1 MKNYI
6 FSTLLTISL
15 SIGFSIG
22 QENRDTS
29 RYNLGGTEFIIIS
42 DEKTNSKGEIK
53 INKKDKLPSDYKY
66 WSGIDFGINGFFWDD
81 DKFNGDPDNPFM
93 NLDLIRSWNINLN
106 LAEYTTELIGDK
118 FLVTTGFG
126 FRFNRYAFSSE
137 INTLKYNDSTVFAVA
152 DSTKN
157 LRTNFLNASYLSVP
171 VFFTLVPGRDAKKS
185 FHLSTGVIGNLR
197 LGSRVK
203 QKYEQNDQKFKE
215 IARGNY
221 NLSPFVLDAHVRM
234 GVGRFSIY
242 ATYGL
247 INMFERNIGPE
258 DYRQFSIGLTSR
270 L

>member
-1 MKNYI
+1 MKNFI
-6 FSTLLTISL
+6 LFTVLLMFYCTNSVFAQK
-15 SIGFSIG
+15 S
-22 QENRDTS
+22 RDTS

-42 DEKTNSKGEIK
+42 DESSDGKGELK
-53 INKKDKLPSDYKY
+53 VKQSDKMPSDFKY

-81 DKFNGDPDNPFM
+81 DKFNGDPENPFM

-137 INTLKYNDSTVFAVA
+137 INTLKYNDSTVFAEV
-152 DSTKN
+152 DSSKN

-171 VFFTLVPGRDAKKS
+171 IFFTLVPGKEAKKS
-185 FHLSTGVIGNLR
+185 FHLSTGIIGNLR

-258 DYRQFSIGLTSR
+258 NYRQFSIGLTSR